1 MEWSIQDSAE
11 LYGVPFWGAGL
22 FKVNAQ
28 GHLVVTPRG
37 PNGGEVDLHAITE
50 EMVDRGI
57 ELPLLVR
64 MPQIAQGRLDLLNG
78 LFRDAIEKTAFTGS
92 YRGVYPI
99 KVNQERQ
106 LVESILNLG
115 QEHRVGLEAGSKPEL
130 LLALSVVED
139 PSSLIICNGYKDHRY
154 VELAL
159 MSQQLGRETV
169 IVVEKLSELDTILEV
184 SQRLGLR
191 PKLGVRAKLSVR
203 GHGRWK
209 DSAGDKA
216 KFGLSALG
224 IMELVDRLKEAK
236 ALDCLHLLHFHIGS
250 QVSAIKTF
258 KQALRE
264 ATRLYVELVNLG
276 APMGMLD
283 VGGGLAVDY
292 DGSRTVFDSS
302 CNYTEA
308 QYAEDVVSHIA
319 DACNEADVPHP
330 DIITESG
337 RATAAHCSILLFD
350 VLGVESLPLGGPPSP
365 PEDADHEL
373 TKELYS
379 IYQGITQRAF
389 QEAWHDAND
398 VRLRARQ
405 AFIMGLLTLRDMARL
420 DALFWH
426 TCIRIK
432 RMVDRQAY
440 VPDELDVLQT
450 ILADTYYGNFSVFQS
465 TPDTWAVNQIFPC
478 LPIQR
483 LDEEPKAR
491 GIIADLTCDSDG
503 KLDRFVDRRDVK
515 QVLELHSLE
524 EGERY
529 VMAVCLVGA
538 YQEILGDLHNLFGD
552 THSVHLAV
560 DESGD
565 WHLDQVVE
573 GDTVEDVTKYVSY
586 DRKDLVNRVRSATER
601 AIKQGRI
608 SRKEAGEMLGLFRN
622 TLDGYTYLGH

>member
-1 MEWSIQDSAE
+1 MRWTIQDSAE
-11 LYGVPFWGAGL
+11 LYGVPYWGAGL
-22 FKVNAQ
+22 FKVNEA
-28 GHLVVTPRG
+28 GHLVVTP
-37 PNGGEVDLHAITE
+37 NGQEGGDVDLHEITE
-50 EMVDRGI
+50 EMVERGI
-57 ELPLLVR
+57 ELPLLLR
-64 MPQIAQGRLDLLNG
+64 MPQIAQGRLDLLNS
-78 LFRDAIEKTAFTGS
+78 LFADAIANSEYQGR

-106 LVESILNLG
+106 LVESILSLG
-115 QEHRVGLEAGSKPEL
+115 GRHHVGLEAGSKPEL

-139 PSSLIICNGYKDHRY
+139 PETLIICNGYKDRRY

-159 MSQQLGRETV
+159 MSQRLGRETV
-169 IVVEKLSELDTILEV
+169 IVIEKLSELDTILEV
-184 SQRLGLR
+184 SRRLGLR
-191 PKLGVRAKLSVR
+191 PKVGVRAKLSVT

-224 IMELVDRLKEAK
+224 IMELVDRLKEADF
-236 ALDCLHLLHFHIGS
+236 LDCLHLLHFHIGS
-250 QVSAIKTF
+250 QVPAIKTF

-264 ATRLYVELVNLG
+264 ATRLYVELVRLG
-276 APMGMLD
+276 APMGMID

-302 CNYTEA
+302 CNYTEG

-319 DACNEADVPHP
+319 DACNEAGLAHP

-365 PEDADHEL
+365 PNDEDHEL
-373 TKELYS
+373 IAELYD
-379 IYQGITQRAF
+379 IYQGITQKTF
-389 QEAWHDAND
+389 QETWHDAND

-405 AFIMGLLTLRDMARL
+405 AFIMGLLGLRDMARL

-432 RMVDRQAY
+432 RLADKQTY
-440 VPDELDVLQT
+440 VPDELDILQT

-465 TPDTWAVNQIFPC
+465 TPDTWAVEQIFPC
-478 LPIQR
+478 LPIHR
-483 LDEEPKAR
+483 LDEEPVAR
-491 GIIADLTCDSDG
+491 GVIADLTCDSDG

-515 QVLELHSLE
+515 RVLELHPVAG
-524 EGERY
+524 GERY
-529 VMAVCLVGA
+529 VLAVCLVGA

-552 THSVHLAV
+552 THSVHLHV
-560 DESGD
+560 DESGE
-565 WHLDQVVE
+565 WHLEQVVE
-573 GDTVEDVTKYVSY
+573 GDTVEDVTNYVSY
-586 DRKDLVNRVRSATER
+586 ERKALVNRVRAAAEL
-601 AIKQGRI
+601 AIKDGRI
-608 SRKEAGEMLGLFRN
+608 SRREAGEMLALYRN
-622 TLDGYTYLGH
+622 TMDGYTYLGH